1 MAKDIN
7 MLVYAPHSFEVIDV
21 RPIGSA
27 SLVQTRTRQGGSNGY
42 RNTISLG
49 GGLFAS
55 WASVQRAEPMDE
67 EYDSNG
73 SIKINLR
80 IDGDSV
86 ISGKN
91 HGPYAVTPMMCSAL
105 LQPKGRSKFERFEA
119 GAHEK
124 SVTISATREHLVEEL
139 GLSADSFDGALH
151 AFLLGQ
157 PYEFTFLKA
166 DFNIALKQAA
176 DAFFDPDDGHFSL
189 GLLLRSRAHDIL
201 RLFFEQM
208 QIDHKHERRF
218 RQPELD
224 MIEKV
229 KTLLIKSLDATLS
242 TTEIATKVGS
252 SASRLTRLF
261 KAVEGRTISEYVTA
275 RRMARALDLMREGQL
290 TITQIAFEVGYEH
303 SANFSTAFR
312 RHYGMTPRQAMQ
324 GIKSPQLDQ

>member
-7 MLVYAPHSFEVIDV
+7 MLVYAPHSFEVVDV
-21 RPIGSA
+21 RPIGAA
-27 SLVQTRTRQGGSNGY
+27 SLVQTRTRQGGSNGF

-55 WASVQRAEPMDE
+55 WASVQRAAPVDE

-105 LQPKGRSKFERFEA
+105 LQPRGRSKFERFEA

-151 AFLLGQ
+151 AFLVGQ

-176 DAFFDPDDGHFSL
+176 DAFFDPDEDPFAL

-208 QIDHKHERRF
+208 QTGKAQARGF

-224 MIEKV
+224 MIEHV
-229 KTLLIKSLDATLS
+229 KALLTENLDMSFS
-242 TTEIATKVGS
+242 TAEIATKVGS

-261 KAVEGRTISEYVTA
+261 KAVEGRTVSEFIAA
-275 RRMARALDLMREGQL
+275 RRMARALDLMQEGRL

-324 GIKSPQLDQ
+324 GIKLPGTDQ

>member
-27 SLVQTRTRQGGSNGY
+27 SLVQTRTRAGGSNGF

-55 WASVQRAEPMDE
+55 WASVQRAEPTDE

-139 GLSADSFDGALH
+139 GLSPDSFDGPLH

-157 PYEFTFLKA
+157 PYEFTFMKA

-176 DAFFDPDDGHFSL
+176 DAFFDPDDSPFSL

-201 RLFFEQM
+201 RLFFDQM
-208 QIDHKHERRF
+208 RIDQRQERRF

-229 KTLLIKSLDATLS
+229 KTLLTKSLDATLS
-242 TTEIATKVGS
+242 TAEIATKVGS

-275 RRMARALDLMREGQL
+275 RRMARALDLMQEGQL

-324 GIKSPQLDQ
+324 GIKLPQIDH